1 MWRNELNMSCQN
13 VENYAIFYLLLNCWE
28 LSLYINKTQNHI
40 IQAFPCSWAKQK
52 LYSVTKE
59 QAELLNIVP
68 PHPSLITLG
77 LSPAGTCTGLALC
90 TVSYSSDLTGNWN
103 PVTLKKK
110 KKAFLFFYSC
120 QLIKNSWVKISLLH
134 RSQELFWLF
143 GYLVIYNYLI

>member
-110 KKAFLFFYSC
+110 KKKPFYSFRWD
-120 QLIKNSWVKISLLH
+120 LSADKKFMSENKFT
-134 RSQELFWLF
+134 SQKPGIILVIWLF
-143 GYLVIYNYLI
+143 GYL